1 MGFWKACGRRSCVH
15 VGGVLAFFF
24 ASASAAQTVSVS
36 LPTDAVIKAV
46 GGTTSVPMNI
56 GAVSGLAGVA
66 VSFTFN
72 QTIANIA
79 AISDV
84 QLGTV
89 VSTCSAPTV
98 NLTQAGRVTIT
109 LACTTPVNSPTGGSL
124 FMITFTGV
132 GNGMTPLTFSAV
144 PNVSNGCL
152 LNEGS
157 PTCEPSNGQ
166 ITVGSVQPTVTVTT
180 TASATATATVGLTA
194 TSTAT
199 ATVGLT
205 ATGSATATTAS
216 TATATATS
224 TSVPTVTNTPTT
236 GPSSTP
242 TQTLTPSGTPS
253 VTQTT
258 TPSSTVP
265 PSQTPSVTQ
274 TASVTQTPSVT
285 LTPSDTPTVTATG
298 TVTNTPP
305 PTNTRAGIPV
315 VPSPTSP
322 AGLLMV
328 IGLGVSMVWALR
340 RLQRPQ

>member
-15 VGGVLAFFF
+15 VGGVLAFLF
-24 ASASAAQTVSVS
+24 ASASAALAVSVS
-36 LPTDAVIKAV
+36 LPTNAVINAI

-72 QTIANIA
+72 QAIANIA

-109 LACTTPVNSPTGGSL
+109 VACVTPVNSPSGGPL

-180 TASATATATVGLTA
+180 TASA
-194 TSTAT
+194 TAT